1 MDSARMRHFSLLIGN
16 ETRGPLTEAEVSAMI
31 AEGVLTADTP
41 CMPEG
46 AQDWAPLSDHFKF
59 GVTLRLKR
67 TKPVST
73 EAEEEIAA
81 TRLDPDTRRRLL
93 LYGLAEPASVDTFT
107 QVQAMLAIADHEKN
121 VASTNR
127 LHRVVG
133 LAALITMIG
142 GGALL
147 GLSRGFGGDAL
158 AFCGELFV
166 KEEVNARTSL
176 LVLRSEI
183 GQFAELKSRAERAVF
198 EKPRGGSPGF
208 NVIAS
213 RLRIDPYTS
222 FSLSGQVDTSPLT
235 RKIAAWGLKLDADRR
250 VYVLREA
257 PSPRASELLT
267 AQSAVLDDVL
277 SPALDEA
284 GFAQLFAETMST
296 FPSAGFPEAGRLR
309 VEAEGMRMSA
319 LKIFIDRVDFRAQA
333 ASTQSAQ
340 KAWSSELLAFSGRL
354 KALQAKVHAL
364 TAPAARQQRWSTF
377 NSGQG
382 AELAAWMLT
391 SGAKDVRLNPDGTFV
406 VTAVSGINSDS
417 LNQVIVSVRIAGDTV
432 FFPWNSKHLGTGKWT
447 SEPMAKAFL
456 IERERYKVTDKVTV
470 GGRTYYANLQTAT
483 HRFVYT
489 RLSPRWRYLA
499 LARDTDKDMVYAL
512 VDEKTY
518 AAASR
523 GATITPAELAKFSLF
538 LAAEE
543 SVRPEGLY
551 VE

>member
-1 MDSARMRHFSLLIGN
+1 MRHFSLLIGN

-257 PSPRASELLT
+257 PSTRASELLT

>member
-1 MDSARMRHFSLLIGN
+1 MRHFSLLIGN

-158 AFCGELFV
+158 AFCGGLFV

-340 KAWSSELLAFSGRL
+340 KAWSAELLAFSGRL

-406 VTAVSGINSDS
+406 VTAVSGINSDT

-483 HRFVYT
+483 HRYVYT

-518 AAASR
+518 AAASK

>member
-1 MDSARMRHFSLLIGN
+1 MRHFSLLIGN

-158 AFCGELFV
+158 AFCGGLFV

-340 KAWSSELLAFSGRL
+340 KAWSAELLAFSGRL

-406 VTAVSGINSDS
+406 VTAVSGINSDT

-518 AAASR
+518 AAASK